1 MKVIIPSLRYA
12 ARRRRLPLINQ
23 RFSRKK
29 QASNA
34 PIEALFRRFALPI
47 SHLPWSDP
55 AARLRHAEQGNL
67 GDWKTVGGNVSE
79 MRMSIGP
86 GYRLYFTRRGKA
98 EIVMLI
104 GGSKASQLRDIKLA
118 RHLAIQLGHES

>member
-1 MKVIIPSLRYA
+1 MVAYTICQTEEFQDWLDA
-12 ARRRRLPLINQ
+12 LADRRAQVRI
-23 RFSRKK
+23 
-29 QASNA
+29 
-34 PIEALFRRFALPI
+34 
-47 SHLPWSDP
+47 

-79 MRMSIGP
+79 MRVSIRP

-104 GGSKASQLRDIKLA
+104 GGSKASQLRDIKRA
-118 RHLAIQLGHES
+118 RHLAMRLRHES